1 MRRLL
6 ARRSQRGQSLVEFA
20 MILPVIM
27 FLLLGMVEMG
37 FAINHNTSIVTATR
51 QGARVG
57 AELVNGSSKTGHPCS
72 DSSGAATVDPQII
85 AAVEGVLTSP
95 GSPVAVSQVT
105 QIVIFEVKDDG
116 TAAHNMTPS
125 GNKNVWVSSVDG
137 TGHPTGTLL
146 PGSTTQHM
154 YFAPGTPSSYPA
166 SGRCG
171 TAPASGIGI
180 SITYTY
186 KFITP
191 LGAIV
196 TSLGAGQIQMTDQ
209 TTMALE
215 PPSP

>member
-6 ARRSQRGQSLVEFA
+6 ERRSQRGQSLVEFA

-57 AELVNGSSKTGHPCS
+57 AELVNGSSVHHCS
-72 DSSGAATVDPQII
+72 DSTNAATVDPQII

-137 TGHPTGTLL
+137 TGHPTGYLL

-154 YFAPGTPSSYPA
+154 YFSPSTTSTYPA

-171 TAPASGIGI
+171 TGAAPAIGV

-209 TTMALE
+209 TIMALE

>member
-1 MRRLL
+1 MKRLVW
-6 ARRSQRGQSLVEFA
+6 RRSQRGQSMAEFA

-27 FLLLGMVEMG
+27 VLLLGMIEMG

-57 AELVNGSSKTGHPCS
+57 AELVNGSAIRHCG
-72 DSSGAATVDPQII
+72 DSTYSATVDPQII

-105 QIVIFEVKDDG
+105 QVVIFEVADDG
-116 TAAHNMTPS
+116 TALHNMTAT
-125 GNKNVWVSSVDG
+125 GHKNIWVSSVDLAG
-137 TGHPTGTLL
+137 SPNGTLL

-154 YFAPGTPSSYPA
+154 YFTPSGTASYPA

-171 TAPASGIGI
+171 SAPAYGIGV

-191 LGAIV
+191 LGSIA
-196 TSLGAGQIQMTDQ
+196 TLLGAGKIQMSDQ
-209 TTMALE
+209 TIMALE